1 MLPVQQG
8 EAWVQPVTEA
18 YAVSI
23 TIACTSSMDQ
33 PAGPPQITSTNPC
46 TTAYKP
52 SLFDSQ
58 TQSQE
63 SRSRG
68 CCICRSSTCSWT
80 FNTWPIEGQT

>member
-23 TIACTSSMDQ
+23 AIACTSNTDQ
-33 PAGPPQITSTNPC
+33 PTGPPPLTGTNPC
-46 TTAYKP
+46 TTAYQP
-52 SLFDSQ
+52 SPFDLQ

-63 SRSRG
+63 SGFCG
-68 CCICRSSTCSWT
+68 CCICTSSTCSWT
-80 FNTWPIEGQT
+80 FNTWPIEGQM